1 MNVRV
6 AIVGASGYT
15 SLETIRWLLR
25 HPSAK
30 ITYLASRKEE
40 QAISTLFPELLGR
53 FDLPIRP
60 FDATAIAREA
70 DVAFLCLPHVAAM
83 EHVPPLLNAGVKV
96 IDLSADYRLTDPA
109 VYEKWYKHAHLDT
122 KNLPDAVYGLPEFYS
137 EKIKKAQLLS
147 NPGCYPTAAALGTV
161 PLIMAGL
168 AEPTDIIINANSGI
182 SGAGRTPKQEH
193 HFPERNE
200 SFEPYSI
207 GTHRHAPEIEQTI
220 SMMTKQKV
228 HLLFV
233 PHLLPVDRGI
243 LETIYL
249 KAKPGATEADALAA
263 FQNFYKGKPFVRI
276 RQQNLP
282 SIKYVANTNYADLA
296 VKLAGGRFVVICAI
310 DNMVKGAAGQAIQN
324 MNLMFGL
331 DETAGLV

>member
-25 HPSAK
+25 HPSAR

-60 FDATAIAREA
+60 FDAAAIAREA

-83 EHVPPLLNAGVKV
+83 EHVPPLLEAGVKV
-96 IDLSADYRLTDPA
+96 IDLSADYRLRDPA
-109 VYEKWYKHAHLDT
+109 VYEKWYKHAHLDS
-122 KNLPDAVYGLPEFYS
+122 KNLAGAVYGLPEFFADQIRTA
-137 EKIKKAQLLS
+137 KLLS
-147 NPGCYPTAAALGTV
+147 NPGCYPTAAALGAV
-161 PLIMAGL
+161 PLIAAGL
-168 AEPTDIIINANSGI
+168 AEAGDVIINANSGI

-200 SFEPYSI
+200 SYEPYSI
-207 GTHRHAPEIEQTI
+207 GVHRHQPEIEQTI
-220 SMMTKQKV
+220 STMVKQKV
-228 HLLFV
+228 NVLFV

-249 KAKPGATEADALAA
+249 KARPGATEAAAVAAL
-263 FQNFYKGKPFVRI
+263 QSFYKGKPFVRV
-276 RQQNLP
+276 RTQNLP

-296 VKLAGGRFVVICAI
+296 VKLAGGRFVVISVI

>member
-1 MNVRV
+1 MTVRV

-40 QAISTLFPELLGR
+40 QSISTLFPELLGR

-60 FDATAIAREA
+60 FDAAAIAKEA
-70 DVAFLCLPHVAAM
+70 DVAFLCLPHVTAM
-83 EHVPPLLNAGVKV
+83 EHVPPLLDAGVKV
-96 IDLSADYRLTDPA
+96 VDLSADYRLTDPA
-109 VYEKWYKHAHLDT
+109 MYEKWYKHHHADT
-122 KNLPDAVYGLPEFYS
+122 KNLAEAVYGLPEFFA
-137 EKIKKAQLLS
+137 EKIRGARLVS
-147 NPGCYPTAAALGTV
+147 NPGCYPTAAALGV
-161 PLIMAGL
+161 APLIAAGL
-168 AEPTDIIINANSGI
+168 ADPSDIIVNANSGI
-182 SGAGRTPKQEH
+182 SGAGRPPKQEH

-200 SFEPYSI
+200 TYEPYSI
-207 GTHRHAPEIEQTI
+207 GTHRHQPEIEQTI
-220 SMMTKQKV
+220 GMVSKQKV
-228 HLLFV
+228 NVLFV

-249 KAKPGATEADALAA
+249 KPRSGATEADALAA
-263 FQNFYKGKPFVRI
+263 FEKAYQGKPFVRI

-282 SIKYVANTNYADLA
+282 SIKYVANTNYADIA
-296 VKLAGGRFVVICAI
+296 VKMAGGRFVVISAI

-331 DETAGLV
+331 DETAGLG

>member
-1 MNVRV
+1 MNIRV

-40 QAISTLFPELLGR
+40 QAISALFPELLGR

-60 FDATAIAREA
+60 FDAAALAREA

-83 EHVPPLLNAGVKV
+83 EHVPPLLDAGVKV
-96 IDLSADYRLTDPA
+96 VDLSADYRLTDPA
-109 VYEKWYKHAHLDT
+109 LYEKWYKHAHLDT
-122 KNLPDAVYGLPEFYS
+122 KNLAQAVYGLPEFFA
-137 EKIKKAQLLS
+137 AQIRTARLLS

-161 PLIMAGL
+161 PLLAAGL
-168 AEPTDIIINANSGI
+168 AEPTDIIINATSGI
-182 SGAGRTPKQEH
+182 SGAGRTPKLEH

-200 SFEPYSI
+200 SFEPYAI
-207 GTHRHAPEIEQTI
+207 GTHRHAPEIEQTL
-220 SMMTKQKV
+220 STVLHQKV
-228 HLLFV
+228 NVLFV

-249 KAKPGATEADALAA
+249 KAKPGATEADAVAA
-263 FQNFYKGKPFVRI
+263 LQKFYQGKPFVRV
-276 RQQNLP
+276 RTANLP
-282 SIKYVANTNYADLA
+282 SIKYVANTNFCDVA
-296 VKLAGGRFVVICAI
+296 VKLAGDRFVVISAI

-331 DETAGLV
+331 EETAGLV